1 MSAAHN
7 FGPTTLNDEVVDAFS
22 DRVKGRVFLVTGP
35 AHNGLGDATLR
46 ALARGHPAALLLVGR
61 TPASYAPVVDAI
73 KCIDS
78 DIIVRVYGI
87 DLNSLASVRA
97 GATQILHE
105 NDRLDVVIN
114 SAGVMRS
121 DLKYTLDGNEEHFQ
135 ANHLGHFLLT
145 NLLMPLLKKSDEA
158 RVVNVSSGAYVLGSG
173 DYSDV
178 NFKTREFDAFIAY
191 SQSKLANVLFSQALA
206 KRGITSYALH
216 PGIIRGTS
224 LQRDMPPEA
233 IEGLF
238 AGAKARGFV
247 FKELSQGAS
256 TALVAALDPSLKAST
271 GSGGVLEDCKIVET
285 QGEGARKEGAA
296 EELWKISEKLVGQ
309 EFAV

>member
-1 MSAAHN
+1 MSASRQ

-46 ALARGHPAALLLVGR
+46 ALARGHPSTLLLAGR

-73 KCIDS
+73 KSIDS
-78 DIIVRVYGI
+78 SIIVRVYVI
-87 DLNSLASVRA
+87 DLNSFASVRA
-97 GATQILHE
+97 GATKILHK

-121 DLKYTLDGNEEHFQ
+121 DLN
-135 ANHLGHFLLT
+135 
-145 NLLMPLLKKSDEA
+145 DEA

-178 NFKTREFDAFIAY
+178 NFKTRDFDAFVAY

-247 FKELSQGAS
+247 FKELNQGAS
-256 TALVAALDPSLKAST
+256 TALVAALDPDIKRST

-296 EELWKISEKLVGQ
+296 EELWKIGEKLVGQ